1 MDPLPSLLVAEQR
14 TLVEQQQQQPWMD
27 DGGGGGIRTAR
38 RRSIGAK
45 ARSEAKH
52 LEPEPNRP
60 SQIFFFLSFLFFPL
74 VFCIVY

>member
-27 DGGGGGIRTAR
+27 DGGGGIRTAR
-38 RRSIGAK
+38 MRSMGAK